1 MRKRNY
7 KRKSLAN
14 EIYKKMGFSKNFSS
28 NFIDTFFENI
38 ATEIIKNNKI
48 KITSFGTFK
57 ILNKNQ
63 RIGRNPKT
71 KDQAIISSR
80 KVLKFKASS
89 ASLKRSFT
97 TLNLS

>member
-1 MRKRNY
+1 MQKRNY

-28 NFIDTFFENI
+28 NFIDTFFEDI
-38 ATEIIKNNKI
+38 ITEIIRNNKI

-57 ILNKNQ
+57 ILNKKQ

-71 KDQAIISSR
+71 KERAIISSR
-80 KVLKFKASS
+80 KVLKFTASS
-89 ASLKRSFT
+89 LFKRR
-97 TLNLS
+97 LND

>member
-89 ASLKRSFT
+89 LFKRR
-97 TLNLS
+97 LND

>member
-1 MRKRNY
+1 MQKRNY

-28 NFIDTFFENI
+28 NFIDTFFENLT
-38 ATEIIKNNKI
+38 TEIIKNNKI

-89 ASLKRSFT
+89 LFKRR
-97 TLNLS
+97 LND

>member
-1 MRKRNY
+1 MQKRNY

-28 NFIDTFFENI
+28 NFIDTFFENLT
-38 ATEIIKNNKI
+38 TEIIKNNKI

-57 ILNKNQ
+57 ILNKKQ

-71 KDQAIISSR
+71 KEQAIISSR
-80 KVLKFKASS
+80 KVLKFTASS
-89 ASLKRSFT
+89 LFKRR
-97 TLNLS
+97 LND

>member
-48 KITSFGTFK
+48 KITSFGTF
-57 ILNKNQ
+57 N
-63 RIGRNPKT
+63 
-71 KDQAIISSR
+71 
-80 KVLKFKASS
+80 
-89 ASLKRSFT
+89 
-97 TLNLS
+97 